1 MKRHA
6 SKITG
11 RNTGGRDRLLFSLSH
26 RMGESWGEGVLVRLW
41 PLSQICNLQFSIPN
55 FQFPPIGGEG
65 LGEGPLR
72 FMVPTRVKSLRF
84 SLSAHLPRRLI
95 RSFCLLLAGALLACV
110 GSVGELSGA
119 ELPAGAGPLFHE
131 ATNEFGTMKTTV
143 YQHQTRVDRA
153 TGSYRYDCV
162 GFVSYA
168 LKQATPQAWATIVK
182 ATGLAKGR
190 IPSPP
195 RYRAFF
201 ASLAE
206 KPQAGWEAVTKAS
219 ELRPGDV
226 VAWEHKTERSS
237 GHAVIIGGPP
247 VPGPDGSWLVQV
259 YDSTS
264 SPHGEDSRPKDQR
277 AEVLAATGRRSGL
290 GHGVLVLLT
299 DPAGGAL
306 TGLRW
311 GPKAKPITVP
321 IAAGR
326 PSS

>member
-1 MKRHA
+1 MNNHYPIPVSFSTR
-6 SKITG
+6 TG
-11 RNTGGRDRLLFSLSH
+11 RRLRH
-26 RMGESWGEGVLVRLW
+26 
-41 PLSQICNLQFSIPN
+41 C
-55 FQFPPIGGEG
+55 
-65 LGEGPLR
+65 LR
-72 FMVPTRVKSLRF
+72 
-84 SLSAHLPRRLI
+84 
-95 RSFCLLLAGALLACV
+95 LLLAGSLLACGEPV
-110 GSVGELSGA
+110 GALSGA
-119 ELPAGAGPLFHE
+119 ESPAVAGPLFHE
-131 ATNEFGTMKTTV
+131 ATNEFGTMKTTL

-168 LKQATPQAWATIVK
+168 LKQAAPQAWAATAK

-206 KPQAGWEAVTKAS
+206 KPQPGWEAVTKAS

-247 VPGPDGSWLVQV
+247 VPGPNGSWLVEV

-264 SPHGEDSRPKDQR
+264 SPHGDDSRPKDPR
-277 AEVLAATGRRSGL
+277 AQVLDTTGRRSGL
-290 GHGVLVLLT
+290 GHGVLVLIA